1 MRFRLTSFHKKS
13 AFSATAHSEN
23 SESGRLSYFIQFF
36 VWFHIVCDRYA
47 SDHAHFTFFNL
58 IWPLSLSWVFEIQTN
73 GYTEKLSYLFI
84 GNAEEMLYISS
95 TDAVCYFHIGQWPQW
110 KGRLCKYM
118 IRGISLE
125 QKTILRL
132 TFIKSNKHSHNWY
145 FDCVLDQ

>member
-73 GYTEKLSYLFI
+73 GYTEKLSYIISGGPKWKLLMFVLFRDY
-84 GNAEEMLYISS
+84 NNSKYIQTELSNQGKLITNLLFS
-95 TDAVCYFHIGQWPQW
+95 D
-110 KGRLCKYM
+110 
-118 IRGISLE
+118 ISINICLFGLFRIVTSASYKQNIE
-125 QKTILRL
+125 R
-132 TFIKSNKHSHNWY
+132 N
-145 FDCVLDQ
+145 

>member
-73 GYTEKLSYLFI
+73 GYTEKLSYQLSDC
-84 GNAEEMLYISS
+84 YI
-95 TDAVCYFHIGQWPQW
+95 DEGLQ
-110 KGRLCKYM
+110 
-118 IRGISLE
+118 
-125 QKTILRL
+125 
-132 TFIKSNKHSHNWY
+132 
-145 FDCVLDQ
+145 